1 MAPIFILRIGWNCVI
16 LQPQCLS
23 NRQRNGEAPRG
34 TLESWSRTRTTGC
47 ASQSVMPT
55 RGLASTPSLDLASC
69 WNSLP
74 QMQKRELAEL
84 LTELIRIMSAQQR
97 VTIVAEQTGRT
108 TTQGAAMH
116 GPGGEAR
123 GHPERPRHPCQTYLL
138 NKICV
143 APEITIRRRPQ
154 L

>member
-1 MAPIFILRIGWNCVI
+1 
-16 LQPQCLS
+16 
-23 NRQRNGEAPRG
+23 
-34 TLESWSRTRTTGC
+34 
-47 ASQSVMPT
+47 
-55 RGLASTPSLDLASC
+55 
-69 WNSLP
+69 
-74 QMQKRELAEL
+74 MQKRKLGEL
-84 LTELIRIMSAQQR
+84 LTELIRIKSAQQR

-108 TTQGAAMH
+108 TTQGAVMH

-123 GHPERPRHPCQTYLL
+123 GHPERPRHPCQTDLL

>member
-1 MAPIFILRIGWNCVI
+1 MEETFK
-16 LQPQCLS
+16 
-23 NRQRNGEAPRG
+23 
-34 TLESWSRTRTTGC
+34 TLK
-47 ASQSVMPT
+47 
-55 RGLASTPSLDLASC
+55 LDLDIRPIYHKSDKGTKAH
-69 WNSLP
+69 LH
-74 QMQKRELAEL
+74 LAILAYWVVSVTKYMLKKKGINMRWSEL
-84 LTELIRIMSAQQR
+84 LRIMSAQQR

-108 TTQGAAMH
+108 TTQGAAMY